1 MSGTRLWQ
9 AKMLSV
15 RKYLQ
20 SLKLVLISV
29 AFILLLLKQINRSWL
44 ECFLWLH
51 RVNGT
56 TVIYPLVNVAPCVSW
71 GWDGHM
77 APQVLLLFFSNVQLA
92 LHFGRFNPIFL
103 IYAFFK
109 KKYVWFH
116 FRADLST
123 SRLWS
128 RQWSI
133 IIIILSNHGICFLV
147 ILKIKLNLNP
157 GSGCMCD
164 PLNCSR
170 FVQMCQSTQILFL
183 DSYVFC
189 FVSRKQ

>member
-29 AFILLLLKQINRSWL
+29 AFILLLLEQINRSWL

-56 TVIYPLVNVAPCVSW
+56 TVIYLLVNVAPCVSW

-77 APQVLLLFFSNVQLA
+77 APQVRLLFFSNVQLA

-109 KKYVWFH
+109 KKI
-116 FRADLST
+116 
-123 SRLWS
+123 RLISFQGWPEYF
-128 RQWSI
+128 
-133 IIIILSNHGICFLV
+133 IILSNHGICFLV

>member
-9 AKMLSV
+9 AKMLS

-29 AFILLLLKQINRSWL
+29 AFILLLLEQINRSWL

-109 KKYVWFH
+109 KKN
-116 FRADLST
+116 T
-123 SRLWS
+123 SDFISGLTWVLQGFGRDNGAS
-128 RQWSI
+128 S
-133 IIIILSNHGICFLV
+133 SSSSV
-147 ILKIKLNLNP
+147 I
-157 GSGCMCD
+157 ME
-164 PLNCSR
+164 
-170 FVQMCQSTQILFL
+170 FAFWLF
-183 DSYVFC
+183 
-189 FVSRKQ
+189 